1 MHWSGIDGNKTIG
14 EACKSATEIMFIYFS
29 SIFCLFLY
37 NQFLRW
43 CWYKSSEYPAI
54 ASYSGFIF
62 PCSWGLSLAQC
73 LQAVQI
79 KYFPSAGVIMCW
91 WMWWVARCW
100 NGCDDRCPKC
110 ISLQGLWCRE
120 RSGAKLKGVEQI
132 WSHRQGE
139 AVRIHSARDPCLHS
153 FLWQV
158 IQGGL
163 AWFPLRWR
171 KKGINVYINPVKCFS
186 WLFLCCLLWMFWFI

>member
-1 MHWSGIDGNKTIG
+1 MAIKQLG
-14 EACKSATEIMFIYFS
+14 EHANLLQKLCLLIFQVFFACFYIIS
-29 SIFCLFLY
+29 SYADADI
-37 NQFLRW
+37 
-43 CWYKSSEYPAI
+43 KSEYPAI
-54 ASYSGFIF
+54 ASYSGFTF

-91 WMWWVARCW
+91 WMWWVAHCW
-100 NGCDDRCPKC
+100 DGCDDRCPKC

-120 RSGAKLKGVEQI
+120 RSGAKLKGVQQI

-139 AVRIHSARDPCLHS
+139 AVRIQCQRPFLHS
-153 FLWQV
+153 FL
-158 IQGGL
+158 GGI

-171 KKGINVYINPVKCFS
+171 KKGVNAYINPVKCFP
-186 WLFLCCLLWMFWFI
+186 WLFLCCLLWMFWFT